1 MIAFGLQG
9 MFPCWR
15 KRLHFYWKKAFER
28 RVLTICGKVD
38 YLLKITLSPHLHNMR
53 NLTLMKKL
61 TIR

>member
-1 MIAFGLQG
+1 

-28 RVLTICGKVD
+28 RVLAICGKVD
-38 YLLKITLSPHLHNMR
+38 YLLGMTFSPHLHNMED
-53 NLTLMKKL
+53 LTLMKKL